1 MLALAAPP
9 GAAYPAPPAV
19 SSSSLSSIPSRVPGS
34 VAGPSTVSTQ
44 PVGQLPPMVPTGI
57 SVPVTAGAATS
68 TENTD
73 AEAQRAAEMEQRAAA
88 AEAEMQRLLQ
98 EEIRT
103 LAQRDREV
111 RAHEQAHLAVGG
123 QYAGPVSYDY
133 QRGPDGRLYA
143 IGGSVAIDIA
153 PVPNDPDATL
163 QKMQQVQRAALAPA
177 EPSAQDLAVAA
188 QAAQQAAE
196 ARAELAQ
203 ERLAEDDDEVAA
215 SAAPLGSE
223 PAANEDD
230 SADIG
235 VTFTAPATEGTVD
248 PAVRNSAA
256 MASYQSTE
264 QNANLSSLLDL
275 RA

>member
-1 MLALAAPP
+1 MAP
-9 GAAYPAPPAV
+9 
-19 SSSSLSSIPSRVPGS
+19 S
-34 VAGPSTVSTQ
+34 
-44 PVGQLPPMVPTGI
+44 GI
-57 SVPVTAGAATS
+57 SVPVIASEAVS
-68 TENTD
+68 SDDTD
-73 AEAQRAAEMEQRAAA
+73 PEAQRAAELEQRAAA

-143 IGGSVAIDIA
+143 VGGSVAIDIS

-188 QAAQQAAE
+188 QAAQQAAT
-196 ARAELAQ
+196 ARAEQAQ
-203 ERLAEDDDEVAA
+203 ERLAEDEGDGTVSADPLGNLAETIEDDGPDIEAVFNT
-215 SAAPLGSE
+215 SAADGP
-223 PAANEDD
+223 D
-230 SADIG
+230 
-235 VTFTAPATEGTVD
+235 TVID
-248 PAVRNSAA
+248 PDLFNRAA
-256 MASYQSTE
+256 MASYQSIE

>member
-1 MLALAAPP
+1 MTPTA
-9 GAAYPAPPAV
+9 
-19 SSSSLSSIPSRVPGS
+19 SS
-34 VAGPSTVSTQ
+34 
-44 PVGQLPPMVPTGI
+44 VPT
-57 SVPVTAGAATS
+57 PVTTS
-68 TENTD
+68 IGDSADGDGE
-73 AEAQRAAEMEQRAAA
+73 AERAAELEQRAAA
-88 AEAEMQRLLQ
+88 AEADMQRLLQ
-98 EEIRT
+98 QEIQA

-143 IGGSVAIDIA
+143 VGGSVAIDVA
-153 PVPNDPDATL
+153 PIPDDPEATL

-188 QAAQQAAE
+188 QASQQAAA

-203 ERLAEDDDEVAA
+203 DNLAEEEDEVASSSSPLRNLIDSVEDERSVEIA
-215 SAAPLGSE
+215 VTAQAP
-223 PAANEDD
+223 D
-230 SADIG
+230 SD
-235 VTFTAPATEGTVD
+235 VD
-248 PAVRNSAA
+248 PSLRNRAA

-264 QNANLSSLLDL
+264 QNANLSALLDL

>member
-1 MLALAAPP
+1 MLAIAAPP
-9 GAAYPAPPAV
+9 GAAYPTPSVA
-19 SSSSLSSIPSRVPGS
+19 SSSSLPSIPSRVPNPVASANPVS
-34 VAGPSTVSTQ
+34 VQ
-44 PVGQLPPMVPTGI
+44 PVDRLQPMAPSGLR
-57 SVPVTAGAATS
+57 VPVAAGAAVS
-68 TENTD
+68 SDESD
-73 AEAQRAAEMEQRAAA
+73 AEAQRAAELEQRAAA

-98 EEIRT
+98 EEIRA

-133 QRGPDGRLYA
+133 QRGPDGRQYA
-143 IGGSVAIDIA
+143 VGGSVAIDIS
-153 PVPNDPDATL
+153 PIPNDPDATL

-188 QAAQQAAE
+188 QAAQQATE

-203 ERLAEDDDEVAA
+203 ERLTEDEDEVTA
-215 SAAPLGSE
+215 SARPLDSE
-223 PAANEDD
+223 QAAREDD
-230 SADIG
+230 SEDIG
-235 VTFTAPATEGTVD
+235 VTFTAPATERAVD

-264 QNANLSSLLDL
+264 QNANLSSLLDM